1 MRCAMIFEVFEI
13 DYANVKLIPVLD
25 DMSDLV
31 RETREAPF
39 QKIYQ
44 SYVTALPGPEA
55 ADTEQVVSE
64 KEPPIGAS
72 NGSRTWRVE
81 PYPCLSLCS

>member
-39 QKIYQ
+39 QKIY
-44 SYVTALPGPEA
+44 
-55 ADTEQVVSE
+55 
-64 KEPPIGAS
+64 
-72 NGSRTWRVE
+72 
-81 PYPCLSLCS
+81 